1 MGIIRAILLPILI
14 SRVIEACSLSVRNGE
29 FLLEDISFHIEASQY
44 SVLMGRTGSGKTTLM
59 EAICGLK
66 TIVGGTLLLAGR
78 DVTDL
83 PPAAREIGF
92 VPQDGAL
99 FESLTVREHLEFALV
114 IRRWKTVDV
123 ARRVEELAELLQIE
137 DLLKRLPH
145 QLSGGE
151 RQRVALGRALSF
163 HPKILCLDEPL
174 SALDDAT
181 RIDMMALLKQVQQQV
196 GVTALHVTHN
206 RSEADELADVRL
218 DIADRKLTV
227 TSPVSKTKIAETRN
241 AGK

>member
-1 MGIIRAILLPILI
+1 M
-14 SRVIEACSLSVRNGE
+14 IEARSLTIRNGS
-29 FLLEDISFHIEASQY
+29 FLLEDVSFRVEKGQY

-66 TIVGGTLLLAGR
+66 PITSGKLILADV
-78 DVTDL
+78 DVTHMQ
-83 PPAAREIGF
+83 PAERGIGF

-99 FESLTVREHLEFALV
+99 FDSLTVREHLEFALV
-114 IRRWKTVDV
+114 IRRWKTDDV
-123 ARRVEELAELLQIE
+123 NRRVTELAKMLQIAG
-137 DLLKRLPH
+137 LLDRRPH

-163 HPKILCLDEPL
+163 HPSILCLDEPL

-181 RIDMMALLKQVQQQV
+181 RTDMMALLKQVQKQV

-218 DIADRKLTV
+218 DIAQGNLTFNAPAAAAEK
-227 TSPVSKTKIAETRN
+227 PV
-241 AGK
+241 GKVHR

>member
-1 MGIIRAILLPILI
+1 MIQAR
-14 SRVIEACSLSVRNGE
+14 SLSIRNGS
-29 FLLEDISFHIEASQY
+29 FVLNDISFQVAAGQY
-44 SVLMGRTGSGKTTLM
+44 GVLMGRTGSGKTTLM

-66 TIVGGTLLLAGR
+66 PITGGELILAGR
-78 DVTDL
+78 DVTNL
-83 PPAAREIGF
+83 QPAERGIGF

-99 FESLTVREHLEFALV
+99 FDSLTVKEHLEFALV
-114 IRRWKTVDV
+114 IRRWKPADVDD
-123 ARRVEELAELLQIE
+123 RVKELAKMLQI
-137 DLLKRLPH
+137 DALLDRLPH

-163 HPKILCLDEPL
+163 HPAILCLDEPL

-181 RIDMMALLKQVQQQV
+181 RTDMMSLLKQVQKQV

-218 DIADRKLTV
+218 DIANGKLTV
-227 TSPVSKTKIAETRN
+227 
-241 AGK
+241 GKVVNDDKRRAHVP